1 MSILRKFSL
10 LLLVTFAS
18 AVQAEEVTPLRTIHP
33 GTVPVFEQLVQRY
46 KAAAEKLGNRP
57 NWFACSPGIGNDLQ

>member
-1 MSILRKFSL
+1 
-10 LLLVTFAS
+10 
-18 AVQAEEVTPLRTIHP
+18 VTPLRTIHP